1 MKFEPVIGLEVHAQL
16 STESKIFCGCSTR
29 FGAEPN
35 TQTCP
40 VCLGMPGVLPVT
52 NKKVIEY
59 AVRMAFAVHCK
70 MNTHSILAR
79 KNYFYPDLPKGY
91 QISQYE
97 EPLAEKGWVKIG
109 EEEKETRK
117 IRILRIHI
125 EEDAGKSVHDEA
137 YVESDESMMD
147 FNRCGTPL
155 IEIVSQPDLRTPK
168 EAFLYLTQLRQ
179 LVRWLGICDGN
190 MEEGSLR
197 CDANISLRPT
207 GEKKL
212 GVKTELKNMNSI
224 KGVEKALEV
233 EIQRQTEILQK
244 GGEVI
249 QQTLL
254 WDEDRQTVLPMRGKE
269 EAHDYR
275 YFPDPDLIPIELTED
290 QVEGIRNAL
299 PELPEACRKRWIRT
313 FSLPAYDAGVLS
325 EDRAI
330 AEYFEKLVALVDD
343 PKQAANWV
351 MGEVLRRL
359 KERDLDISELSV
371 QPAQLSE
378 LIKIIQDEQIS
389 HTAGKRVF
397 EEWMQ
402 SSESLDQIVERLGLK
417 QVSDQSAL
425 EKLVHT
431 VLQENPKEVQKYLDG
446 HDKIFGFLMGKIMQ
460 ASRGKANPK
469 RANDLLRQ
477 KLTEL
482 QDE

>member
-1 MKFEPVIGLEVHAQL
+1 MKYEPVIGLEVHAQL

-29 FGAEPN
+29 FGSEPN

-59 AVRMAFAVHCK
+59 AIRMALAVQCK
-70 MNTHSILAR
+70 VNTHSILAR

-97 EPLAEKGWVKIG
+97 EPLAENGWVEIS
-109 EEEKETRK
+109 EENKKARK

-137 YVESDESMMD
+137 YVETDESMMD

-155 IEIVSQPDLRTPK
+155 IEIVSQPDLRTPR
-168 EAFLYLTQLRQ
+168 ESVLYLTQLRR

-197 CDANISLRPT
+197 CDANISMRPEGT
-207 GEKKL
+207 KKL
-212 GVKTELKNMNSI
+212 GVKAELKNMNSI

-233 EIQRQTEILQK
+233 EIQRQTEILQN
-244 GGEVI
+244 GGQVV

-254 WDEDRQTVLPMRGKE
+254 WDENQQTVLPMRGKE

-275 YFPDPDLIPIELTED
+275 YFPDPDLIPVELTEEQID
-290 QVEGIRNAL
+290 DIRAAL
-299 PELPEACRKRWIRT
+299 PELPKARRNRWIKDLGI
-313 FSLPAYDAGVLS
+313 LPYDAGVLS
-325 EDRAI
+325 EDREI
-330 AEYFEKLVALVDD
+330 AEYFEELVNLVDD

-359 KERDLDISELSV
+359 KERGIEIGELSV
-371 QPAQLSE
+371 QPGQLSE
-378 LIKIIQDEQIS
+378 LIKMIEEERIS

-402 SSESLDQIVERLGLK
+402 SSESLEQIVERLGLT
-417 QVSDQSAL
+417 QVSDTSAL
-425 EKLVHT
+425 EKIVLT

-446 HDKIFGFLMGKIMQ
+446 HDKIFGFLMGKVMQ

-469 RANDLLRQ
+469 IANELLKK
-477 KLTEL
+477 KLTDVQE
-482 QDE
+482 